1 MEVTNN
7 RNKISKYFDLASF
20 KQSARDEAFAPEDK
34 VWTSTLNIDYPNYL
48 FGIEIELENLQEF
61 RGIRSHFADY
71 WTTTDDGSLR
81 NNGVEFV
88 SKPLRAKQIEKAL
101 KQLHASVNNTV
112 EFTNRTSCHVHM
124 NVRDLTINEIQ
135 SLVCVYTVLEEML
148 FDWVGHDRGNNI
160 FCMKITETEY
170 YEYIK
175 YLFNDIRDAVH
186 HWNKYTALNIHP
198 IAEKGTVE
206 FRHLYG
212 TYAIDVIVPWIN
224 ILSNLKGFVKQT
236 SLNEVLQQ
244 IKQLNTTSA
253 YDAFITRVLGDS
265 IRYFK
270 NYYPEKMQ
278 QMLEKNVTYLKLA
291 LAATE
296 VDAYNNNMPI
306 ENEFELTTGT
316 TDRGLWR
323 VNRTIADIAQDAPR
337 APEPNPFTAAAA
349 RLAGRQTAQVQPQ
362 PIEINPNDPFED
374 WVREIEATDNNAGNT
389 RTIRNTITF

>member
-34 VWTSTLNIDYPNYL
+34 VWTSVLGMDYPNYL
-48 FGIEIELENLQEF
+48 FGIEIELENLQTYE
-61 RGIRSHFADY
+61 RIRSHFADY
-71 WTTTDDGSLR
+71 WTTTNDGSLR
-81 NNGVEFV
+81 NNGIEFV
-88 SKPLRAKQIEKAL
+88 SKPLRAKQVEKAL
-101 KQLHASVNNTV
+101 KQLHASVNSTV

-135 SLVCVYTVLEEML
+135 SLVCVYIVLEEML
-148 FDWVGHDRGNNI
+148 FDWVGHNRGNNI
-160 FCMKITETEY
+160 FCMKITETDY

-186 HWNKYTALNIHP
+186 NWNKYTALNIHP

-212 TYAIDVIVPWIN
+212 TYDIDVIVPWIN
-224 ILSNLKGFVKQT
+224 ILSNLKGYVKQT
-236 SLNEVLQQ
+236 SINEVLQQ

-278 QMLEKNVTYLKLA
+278 QTLEKNVTYLKLA
-291 LAATE
+291 LATTE
-296 VDAYNNNMPI
+296 VDAYNNAQPI
-306 ENEFELTTGT
+306 VDEFEMPTIPT
-316 TDRGLWR
+316 RGLWG
-323 VNRTIADIAQDAPR
+323 APTGRATVETVQTTQR

-349 RLAGRQTAQVQPQ
+349 NLTARQTNRLRPQ
-362 PIEINPNDPFED
+362 DVGINPTFDD
-374 WVREIEATDNNAGNT
+374 WVREIETTTVNAVNTEAT
-389 RTIRNTITF
+389 RNTYTF